1 MKCWATY
8 DWRDPSNII
17 TNLNDAQIES
27 MLNYLD
33 TLTTTEGVMG
43 AIRIPMTASSWL
55 GVETKAASANMK
67 RFPNLDKQYQ
77 TMISKMVDAFTAKG
91 HVVILDL
98 HWSDDDTEQ

>member
-1 MKCWATY
+1 
-8 DWRDPSNII
+8 
-17 TNLNDAQIES
+17 

-77 TMISKMVDAFTAKG
+77 TMISKMVDAFTTKG

>member
-1 MKCWATY
+1 
-8 DWRDPSNII
+8 
-17 TNLNDAQIES
+17 

-67 RFPNLDKQYQ
+67 RFPNLDK
-77 TMISKMVDAFTAKG
+77 
-91 HVVILDL
+91 
-98 HWSDDDTEQ
+98 